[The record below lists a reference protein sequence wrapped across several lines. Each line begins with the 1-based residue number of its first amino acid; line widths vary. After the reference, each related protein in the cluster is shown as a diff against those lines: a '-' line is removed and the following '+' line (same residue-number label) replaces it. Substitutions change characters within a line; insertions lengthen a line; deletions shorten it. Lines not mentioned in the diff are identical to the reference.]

1 MRSLVRIALGVTLL
15 GMIAV
20 GVVACQSGQGE
31 HCQVP
36 SDCESGLTCTSLGF
50 CEVKNVLPIDAASEV
65 DGAPDAAGSLPIDA
79 TPMPDAPPGPDAPPI
94 DAALPD
100 AT

>member
-1 MRSLVRIALGVTLL
+1 MRSLVRIVLGVTLL
-15 GMIAV
+15 GMTAA
-20 GVVACQSGQGE
+20 GVVACQSGKGE

-50 CEVKNVLPIDAASEV
+50 CQSENDKDAAV
-65 DGAPDAAGSLPIDA
+65 TPTADAAPDAAGSLPIDA
-79 TPMPDAPPGPDAPPI
+79 APMPDAPPGPDAHPV
-94 DAALPD
+94 DAGLPD